1 MLNSENGSGFSGIDL
16 FMYVASICS
25 VIFLIRCNFYIYI
38 YTLTV
43 CLHMMVEV
51 KGSPII
57 SSRSFDRIHCK
68 M

>member
-38 YTLTV
+38 
-43 CLHMMVEV
+43 H
-51 KGSPII
+51 
-57 SSRSFDRIHCK
+57 
-68 M
+68 